1 MDRATF
7 IGFILFVMESGIVED
22 NDDLKA
28 TKRATISCDSNKICG
43 CGETTTCLLLTSC
56 CNLA

>member
-43 CGETTTCLLLTSC
+43 CGGKTRTYDLRVMSNSL
-56 CNLA
+56 

>member
-43 CGETTTCLLLTSC
+43 WAAGVRLELTTFGL
-56 CNLA
+56 